1 MLSSLRLDPGHP
13 HTFTPERVAAMLR
26 RHGFAPLDT
35 EVSSYYEALRA
46 DRGSPIRRA
55 RLKAMLDISEFV
67 TSVISHKQPTVTDY
81 C

>member
-35 EVSSYYEALRA
+35 EVGSYHEALRA
-46 DRGSPIRRA
+46 DRASPVRRA
-55 RLKAMLDISEFV
+55 RLKAMLGISEFV
-67 TSVISHKQPTVTDY
+67 SSVISRKQPKVTAAT
-81 C
+81 